1 MTLFGSYAGLLLGSP
16 SCSRSYKKSLYV
28 DDGVSLMELVSRVV
42 LGPGL
47 SKALNTSA
55 VDLFSDCSTTKH
67 PLAVV
72 FLRNSAV
79 TMISLSSLT
88 LETVAL

>member
-1 MTLFGSYAGLLLGSP
+1 M
-16 SCSRSYKKSLYV
+16 V
-28 DDGVSLMELVSRVV
+28 LVSRVV

-55 VDLFSDCSTTKH
+55 VDSFPDCSTIKH

-79 TMISLSSLT
+79 TIISPSSLT
-88 LETVAL
+88 LVTVALWTSYVAVEETHYYQLYIG

>member
-1 MTLFGSYAGLLLGSP
+1 
-16 SCSRSYKKSLYV
+16 
-28 DDGVSLMELVSRVV
+28 MELVRVV

-55 VDLFSDCSTTKH
+55 EDSFPDCSTTKH

-72 FLRNSAV
+72 LLMNSAV
-79 TMISLSSLT
+79 TMISPSSLT
-88 LETVAL
+88 LETVALWTSCVAVEETHYHQLYNIG

>member
-1 MTLFGSYAGLLLGSP
+1 M
-16 SCSRSYKKSLYV
+16 V
-28 DDGVSLMELVSRVV
+28 LVRVVV

-55 VDLFSDCSTTKH
+55 VDSFPDCSTTKH

-72 FLRNSAV
+72 FLRNSTV
-79 TMISLSSLT
+79 TLISPSSLT
-88 LETVAL
+88 LETVALWTSYVAVEETHY